1 MSANSDDDHD
11 HDDDHNDVNDE
22 DVGDDDKVALPV
34 TPRSVSSDRVRGV
47 PRFAPTYSL
56 SSCFSF

>member
-1 MSANSDDDHD
+1 MVKNWLNVSANSDDDDGHD
-11 HDDDHNDVNDE
+11 DVNDE

-47 PRFAPTYSL
+47 PRFAPTY
-56 SSCFSF
+56 